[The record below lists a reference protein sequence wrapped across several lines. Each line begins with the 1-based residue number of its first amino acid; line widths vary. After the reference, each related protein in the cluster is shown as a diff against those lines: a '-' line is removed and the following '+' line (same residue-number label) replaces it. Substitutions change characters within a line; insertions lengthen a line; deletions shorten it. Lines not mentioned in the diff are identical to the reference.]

1 MRHGGRISLSFGGDP
16 GHYHCAEQRRA
27 KLLECW
33 NQHQHLNYLVWAK
46 DTDAILI
53 WMLSWDP
60 QILHSNYREDDVMWN
75 VNIDGIAHW
84 CRAAD
89 WSVQSRYSL
98 CAVLIVLTY
107 HI

>member
-1 MRHGGRISLSFGGDP
+1 MVVGY
-16 GHYHCAEQRRA
+16 HYLAAEILDIIIALNTRRA

-33 NQHQHLNYLVWAK
+33 KLRKEIYHQLLNYLVWAK

-60 QILHSNYREDDVMWN
+60 QILDSNYRE
-75 VNIDGIAHW
+75 DGIAHW

-89 WSVQSRYSL
+89 WSVQSRSSR